1 MDRSRVVGQYAVV
14 VGAVIVLLG
23 LGGVLLGEQALFGVL
38 NIDLAEDLIHLVTGG
53 LMLYVGL
60 AHRGDALARNV
71 VGGLGVVYLLVG
83 LLGFVVP
90 DLFGLLPHRYSL
102 VDNLLHLTLGVLGIV
117 VGWALPRTA
126 TARA

>member
-1 MDRSRVVGQYAVV
+1 MARSRVVGQYAVV

-23 LGGVLLGEQALFGVL
+23 IGGLLLGEQALFGVL

-60 AHRGDALARNV
+60 AHRGNALARQV

-102 VDNLLHLTLGVLGIV
+102 VDNLLHLTLGVLGIA

>member
-23 LGGVLLGEQALFGVL
+23 IAGLLLGEQALFGVL

-60 AHRGDALARNV
+60 AHRGNALARNV

-90 DLFGLLPHRYSL
+90 DLFGLLPHRYSV
-102 VDNLLHLTLGVLGIV
+102 VDNLLHLTLGVLGIA
-117 VGWALPRTA
+117 VGWVLPRTA